1 VRNWWRWK
9 WLWVAIRWCD
19 TNLVQFRLFVNGRG
33 FWRML
38 PWMLVSTWQHWGS
51 CCVVVATGTH
61 SYWETGSVCQQ
72 YWIHFTQTKCYQEYW
87 SFQGHYLIKALPA
100 YCSGIL
106 RMWLWGRRP
115 SWMGM
120 YIYLFV
126 CCIFSLSGQCLIF
139 IYLLCLLCT
148 YRELW
153 RIRRLNLTAFL
164 LR

>member
-1 VRNWWRWK
+1 MQQQIFWY
-9 WLWVAIRWCD
+9 VAVKASKMAVVFGECCRECLSAPGN
-19 TNLVQFRLFVNGRG
+19 TGRG
-33 FWRML
+33 R
-38 PWMLVSTWQHWGS
+38 LVL
-51 CCVVVATGTH
+51 CFVAAGTH

>member
-1 VRNWWRWK
+1 MQQQIFWY
-9 WLWVAIRWCD
+9 VAVKASKMAVVFGECCRECLSAPGN
-19 TNLVQFRLFVNGRG
+19 TGRG
-33 FWRML
+33 R
-38 PWMLVSTWQHWGS
+38 LVL
-51 CCVVVATGTH
+51 CFVAAGTH

-120 YIYLFV
+120 YIYLFA